1 MAVIEGPTVRW
12 DHTDG
17 RWRVGPV
24 PASYG
29 RGKWGQD
36 ADPHATRIPSAR
48 AGTTV
53 SAVAAMLSEAVNACQ
68 RGAGLG
74 LTATE
79 TMRPCG
85 DGVCL
90 GRVGAV
96 GAGSAGRLQTASLAW
111 QCLPDIIDPRGP
123 KGGRR

>member
-1 MAVIEGPTVRW
+1 MGAGSGDKTQ
-12 DHTDG
+12 TLKLL
-17 RWRVGPV
+17 
-24 PASYG
+24 ASL
-29 RGKWGQD
+29 R
-36 ADPHATRIPSAR
+36 PERAR
-48 AGTTV
+48 TV
-53 SAVAAMLSEAVNACQ
+53 SAVAAMLSDAVNACQ

-96 GAGSAGRLQTASLAW
+96 GAGSAGRYGPHHSLGSVF
-111 QCLPDIIDPRGP
+111 PTPSTRV
-123 KGGRR
+123 GRRGEGDDRGTKDLGDRGNE

>member
-1 MAVIEGPTVRW
+1 MGA
-12 DHTDG
+12 
-17 RWRVGPV
+17 
-24 PASYG
+24 G
-29 RGKWGQD
+29 RGGQD

-53 SAVAAMLSEAVNACQ
+53 SAVAAMLSDAVNACQ

-96 GAGSAGRLQTASLAW
+96 GRSEEHTSELQSHSDIVCRLLLEKKTSARK
-111 QCLPDIIDPRGP
+111 I
-123 KGGRR
+123 

>member
-1 MAVIEGPTVRW
+1 MGA
-12 DHTDG
+12 
-17 RWRVGPV
+17 
-24 PASYG
+24 G
-29 RGKWGQD
+29 RGGQD

-53 SAVAAMLSEAVNACQ
+53 SAVAAMLSDAVNACQ

-90 GRVGAV
+90 GAWVLWVRAAPADYRPHHSLGSVFPTPSTRVG
-96 GAGSAGRLQTASLAW
+96 R
-111 QCLPDIIDPRGP
+111 RGEGDDRGT
-123 KGGRR
+123 KDLGDRGNE